1 MANTEEDASTIY
13 SILEDNKITTAYRLT
28 YLGNQYI
35 GPVYRWVEKEFGI
48 RRPHFATLFCLAHL
62 GPLSARDVC
71 ELSGIPKNNIS
82 RAVADLAKR
91 KCVRKSQHASDGR
104 REVLQLTA
112 EGKKLYNKILP
123 RFQQR
128 ERSLLAPLTADE
140 VVLLNGLLKKLV
152 LRDDGWRE
160 EF

>member
-1 MANTEEDASTIY
+1 MTNADPDSSAIY
-13 SILEDNKITTAYRLT
+13 SILEDNKISTAYRIT

-35 GPVYRWVEKEFGI
+35 GPVYRWAEKEFGI

-82 RAVADLAKR
+82 RAVSDLERLKR
-91 KCVRKSQHASDGR
+91 IRRSQHASDGR
-104 REVLQLTA
+104 REVLRLTVA
-112 EGKKLYNKILP
+112 GKKLYEQILP

-128 ERSLLAPLTADE
+128 ERSMLAPLSSEE
-140 VVLLNGLLKKLV
+140 VMLLDNLLKKLV
-152 LRDDGWRE
+152 LRADGWRE